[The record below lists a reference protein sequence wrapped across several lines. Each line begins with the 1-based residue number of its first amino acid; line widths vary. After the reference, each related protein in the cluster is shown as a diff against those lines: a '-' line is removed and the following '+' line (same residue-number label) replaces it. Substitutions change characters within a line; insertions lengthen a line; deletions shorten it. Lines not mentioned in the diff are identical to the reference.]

1 MNSGKTTIFATQSQ
15 REVSEW
21 LKELPWKGS
30 IRATVSRVR
39 IPSSLHQ
46 PETRYYSGFFLYQS
60 RYLWKIWDQHQKLW
74 IIKKI

>member
-1 MNSGKTTIFATQSQ
+1 MQLLFIFAD

-39 IPSSLHQ
+39 IPSSLQ
-46 PETRYYSGFFLYQS
+46 LKSPIEMDFLFF
-60 RYLWKIWDQHQKLW
+60 K
-74 IIKKI
+74 